1 MAIETRPLRPAF
13 GAEVVGIDLN
23 EDLDHDTFA
32 AIHQAFLGYQVL
44 VFRRQNLTPG
54 AHVAVARR
62 FGEVQVHV
70 LNQYHAD
77 SHPELFFLLT
87 LTRTVSPM
95 GVIRIWARLS
105 GTPTVR
111 GNV

>member
-44 VFRRQNLTPG
+44 VFRRQNLSPD

-62 FGEVQVHV
+62 FRLVV
-70 LNQYHAD
+70 L
-77 SHPELFFLLT
+77 
-87 LTRTVSPM
+87 
-95 GVIRIWARLS
+95 VIRRFCVVVV
-105 GTPTVR
+105 VR
-111 GNV
+111 